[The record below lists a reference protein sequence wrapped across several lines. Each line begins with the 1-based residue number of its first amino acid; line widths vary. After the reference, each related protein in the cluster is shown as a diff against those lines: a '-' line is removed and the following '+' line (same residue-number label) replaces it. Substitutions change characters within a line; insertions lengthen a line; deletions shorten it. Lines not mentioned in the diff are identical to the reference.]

1 MSNQS
6 PYTQPPRRV
15 PWIVSIVTLTFVLFI
30 LVRVAS
36 TTMTPVS
43 VTRTPTTHAATRG
56 GTTATSSP
64 QTFAFSGNGNK
75 QTAFF
80 DVPENWTL
88 AYTCYGFTDG
98 TGMTGEMSVSV
109 YGPGAALLAANVV
122 DATCAIKGSSD
133 STEEH
138 SGGRIYLGIIA
149 TGAWRLTVQTH
160 P

>member
-6 PYTQPPRRV
+6 PYTQPPRRA

-36 TTMTPVS
+36 TILTPVP
-43 VTRTPTTHAATRG
+43 VTRTPTVAAATMRP
-56 GTTATSSP
+56 TATSSP
-64 QTFAFSGNGNK
+64 QTLTFSGNGNK

-98 TGMTGEMSVSV
+98 SGMTGEMSVSV

-122 DATCAIKGSSD
+122 DATCAIKGTSD

-138 SGGRIYLGIIA
+138 SGGRIYLGVIA